1 VTTALIACH
10 ECDLLQHEVAV
21 PAAAAAR
28 CARCGAVLY
37 RNRPDSL
44 NRALAFGTAAAVLF
58 VLANTFPLVALQVQG
73 EMIQTTLFGAARAIY
88 SDGMR
93 TLGALVFITTIVA
106 PLIQLVAIMTLLLP
120 LRFGRSPPA
129 ASALFRVMRAVQ
141 PWGMAEVLML
151 GVLVALVK
159 LAHMAEVIPGT
170 ALWSLAALIALLA
183 ACVAAFDPH
192 ELWVKLDAS
201 R

>member
-21 PAAAAAR
+21 PVAGTAR

-37 RNRPDSL
+37 RDRPDSL
-44 NRALAFGTAAAVLF
+44 NRALAFGAAAAVLF
-58 VLANTFPLVALQVQG
+58 VLANTFPLVALEVKG
-73 EMIQTTLFGAARAIY
+73 EIIRTTLFGAARAIY
-88 SDGMR
+88 EDGMR
-93 TLGALVFITTIVA
+93 TVGALVFITTIVA
-106 PLIQLVAIMTLLLP
+106 PLIQLLAIMALLLP
-120 LRFGRSPPA
+120 LRFGHEPRA
-129 ASALFRVMRAVQ
+129 AATWFRLMRAVQ

-159 LAHMAEVIPGT
+159 LAHMAEVVPGI
-170 ALWSLAALIALLA
+170 ALWSLAALVVVLA
-183 ACVAAFDPH
+183 ACVATFDPRA
-192 ELWVKLDAS
+192 LWTKVDVP

>member
-1 VTTALIACH
+1 VTTTLISCH
-10 ECDLLQHEVAV
+10 ECDLLQQEVSV
-21 PAAAAAR
+21 PAGAAAR

-58 VLANTFPLVALQVQG
+58 VLANTFPLVALEVKG
-73 EMIQTTLFGAARAIY
+73 ELIKTTLFGASRAIY
-88 SDGMR
+88 EDGMR
-93 TLGALVFITTIVA
+93 TLGALVFVTTIVA
-106 PLIQLVAIMTLLLP
+106 PLIQLVALMALLVP
-120 LRFGRSPPA
+120 LRLGREPHA
-129 ASALFRVMRAVQ
+129 AAIWFRLMRAVQ

-159 LAHMAEVIPGT
+159 LAHMAEVIPGI
-170 ALWSLAALIALLA
+170 ALWSLAALVMVLA
-183 ACVAAFDPH
+183 ACVAAFDPRA
-192 ELWVKLDAS
+192 LWAKVDAT